1 MLVEVKVA
9 HLGLE
14 PSSNSPIVILQEK
27 DGDRVLP
34 IWIGPNEANAI
45 AMELADMKFARPL
58 THDLLRQVILGLGA
72 ELNQVR
78 ILDMRQN
85 TYYAQ
90 LELRRNGEVV
100 QIDARPSDSIAIAL
114 RFEAPIFANEEL
126 LGENTAEEIVPEDPP
141 SEPLDKETLQNR
153 LRDLNPED
161 FGKFIP

>member
-9 HLGLE
+9 HLGME
-14 PSSNSPIVILQEK
+14 PQSKSPIVVLQEK
-27 DGDRVLP
+27 EGDRVLP

-58 THDLLRQVILGLGA
+58 THDLLRQVIVGLGA

-78 ILDMRQN
+78 ILDMREN

-114 RFEAPIFANEEL
+114 RLQAPIFANEDL
-126 LGENTAEEIVPEDPP
+126 LGENNAEQIVPEGPP
-141 SEPLDKETLQNR
+141 SEPLDAETLQNR

>member
-9 HLGLE
+9 HLGME
-14 PSSNSPIVILQEK
+14 PQSKSPIVVLREK
-27 DGDRVLP
+27 EGDRVLH

-58 THDLLRQVILGLGA
+58 THDLLRQVIVGLGA

-78 ILDMRQN
+78 ILDMRDN

-114 RFEAPIFANEEL
+114 RLQAPIFANEDL
-126 LGENTAEEIVPEDPP
+126 LGESNAEQIVPENPP
-141 SEPLDKETLQNR
+141 SEPLDAETLQNR